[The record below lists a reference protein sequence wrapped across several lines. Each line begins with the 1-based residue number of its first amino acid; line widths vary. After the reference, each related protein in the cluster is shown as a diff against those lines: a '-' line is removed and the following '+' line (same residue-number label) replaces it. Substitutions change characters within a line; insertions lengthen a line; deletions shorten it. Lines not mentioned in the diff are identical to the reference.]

1 MSKVTE
7 ISVKLITVVEAA
19 SEGIVKFLRSGK
31 IEEWVKQFSTWTE
44 SGRRDF
50 NNFIQLESVSQFIKE
65 SCLII
70 TKFLQFLLSYLKL
83 FPVMFSFIIGY
94 LIIRLADQ

>member
-65 SCLII
+65 SCLI
-70 TKFLQFLLSYLKL
+70 TKFHPFLLSLLKL
-83 FPVMFSFIIGY
+83 LLIMFPSIIGY
-94 LIIRLADQ
+94 SIIRLADQ